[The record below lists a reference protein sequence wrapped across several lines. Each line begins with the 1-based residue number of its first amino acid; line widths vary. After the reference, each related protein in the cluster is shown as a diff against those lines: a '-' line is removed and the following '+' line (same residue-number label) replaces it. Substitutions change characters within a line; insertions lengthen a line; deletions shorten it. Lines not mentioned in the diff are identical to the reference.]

1 MKKWFNNFKDFSQ
14 QVSWLVILSITCV
27 VLLTLLMNFGGASFA
42 TAVSLGLTAIV
53 AAILSLRE

>member
-1 MKKWFNNFKDFSQ
+1 MKKLFNDFKDFSR

-27 VLLTLLMNFGGASFA
+27 VLLTLLMNFGGAGLA
-42 TAVSLGLTAIV
+42 TVVSLGLTAIV